1 MLRAG
6 GTTQRPAVGLSP
18 GAVRAGLLAVGLG
31 LSLLCAA
38 AGAQVLRLDEALRL
52 AATQHPSVAVRLSQ
66 RDAAAE
72 ALDGARRGRLPAV
85 SGQTGKDAAGKDYL
99 TLRIEQTLWTGGRIS
114 AEIAGAEATLR
125 GAAAEVA
132 EAQQAIMLRAATSY
146 AELGRFE
153 ASQLAAHANVA
164 EHERLHG
171 LIQRRIDSQIT
182 PSSDGLLAGARLSQA
197 RAELSQLQAQGARA
211 RARLGALVGQPVA
224 QIDLNPGHQRRAASL
239 AEASEAALAFSPV
252 LRRLAAQ
259 EDGAEADTRV
269 KRGQALP
276 QVKLRHDRT
285 RGGYQQGNQT
295 YLMLDYQS
303 GAGLASLAAIRE
315 SEARRQAVYAER
327 ASALRDA
334 TDEVSA
340 DWADLQAFEAQA
352 LELRAQAAATA
363 QVFDSFSRQYAVGR
377 KSWVDVLNAQREL
390 TQARYALAEARWASV
405 RSALKLQLAT
415 GQLTAASLPGVPQ
428 TDDHEPLP

>member
-1 MLRAG
+1 MRACLL
-6 GTTQRPAVGLSP
+6 A
-18 GAVRAGLLAVGLG
+18 AGLWL
-31 LSLLCAA
+31 LSAA
-38 AGAQVLRLDEALRL
+38 AGAQVLHLGEALRL
-52 AATQHPSVAVRLSQ
+52 AATQHPSVAMRLSQ
-66 RDAAAE
+66 RAAAAE
-72 ALDGARRGRLPAV
+72 ALDGARRGRFPAV

-114 AEIAGAEATLR
+114 AEIAGADATLR
-125 GAAAEVA
+125 GAAAGVA

-153 ASQLAAHANVA
+153 ASQLTAQANVA

-171 LIQRRIDSQIT
+171 LIRRRIDSQIT
-182 PSSDGLLAGARLSQA
+182 PSSDGLLASARLSQA

-224 QIDLNPGHQRRAASL
+224 QIDLNPGRQRRAASL
-239 AEASEAALAFSPV
+239 AEASDAALAFSPV

-276 QVKLRHDRT
+276 QVKLRHDRI

-315 SEARRQAVYAER
+315 SEARRQAVYAES

-352 LELRAQAAATA
+352 LELRTQAAATA

-377 KSWVDVLNAQREL
+377 KNWVDVLNAQREL
-390 TQARYALAEARWASV
+390 TQARYALAEAQWAGF

-415 GQLTAASLPGVPQ
+415 GQLTAASLPGVPW
-428 TDDHEPLP
+428 TDDHEPPP